1 VRARPIA
8 LGVLL
13 VSLAVPSLAAASY
26 DPLGGGQARIA
37 LDPGFVS
44 LLGRTGVKLVA
55 KAPAERRGGAIY
67 LPVSGGKTDPVAGKG
82 ALELGGALL
91 FRKGARTV
99 PLRRIELQTK
109 KAPLYAKVGGGQL
122 KLAEARSLRTVRE
135 GFGLRI
141 SAPGLALTQ
150 KLATRLDKKLRTP
163 GLFAAG
169 QMLGSAV
176 AKTRPL
182 RVAIAA
188 QGGAT
193 LAPDPAFLAKL
204 RSLFVSLNPIAPAE
218 LSAGPLLSFPI
229 APGGALS
236 PDGRQGVLR
245 LGGGIE
251 LLQLGAGQVFQ
262 REYWLDLG
270 AGQASAEA
278 EIEPTPAFA
287 GKLGRVA
294 VLELDLGA
302 AAISSDPATR
312 TISVS
317 GAVLRL
323 NAQSAQSFNEAF
335 AAGTAAFA
343 AGEQFATVGFE
354 AVGR

>member
-1 VRARPIA
+1 

-13 VSLAVPSLAAASY
+13 LSLAVPSLSTASY
-26 DPLGGGQARIA
+26 DPVGGGQARVT
-37 LDPGFVS
+37 LDPGLLS
-44 LLGRTGVKLVA
+44 LLGKAGVKLIA
-55 KAPAERRGGAIY
+55 KAPAERRGGTVY
-67 LPVSGGKTDPVAGKG
+67 LPVSGGKVDPLAGKG
-82 ALELGGALL
+82 EVELGGTLL
-91 FRKGARTV
+91 FSKGARVV

-122 KLAEARSLRTVRE
+122 KLAAARSLRTVRE

-141 SAPGLALTQ
+141 SARGLTFTQ

-163 GLFAAG
+163 GLVVAG
-169 QMLGSAV
+169 QALGSAV
-176 AKTRPL
+176 VKARPQQ
-182 RVAIAA
+182 VAITP
-188 QGGAT
+188 QGKAT
-193 LAPDPAFLAKL
+193 LTLDPAFLAKL

-229 APGGALS
+229 ASGGALS
-236 PDGRQGVLR
+236 PDGRQGTLR

-251 LLQLGAGQVFQ
+251 LLALGAGQVFQ

-287 GKLGRVA
+287 GKLGRIGVFDF
-294 VLELDLGA
+294 DLGA
-302 AAISSDPATR
+302 AATSSDPATR

-317 GAVLRL
+317 GAALRL

-335 AAGTAAFA
+335 AAGAPAFA
-343 AGEQFATVGFE
+343 AGEQFGTVGFE